1 MKPSSVNLVPTLRE
15 FFERR
20 AKRREKSRKQTFL
33 PNWKNRHVFNEWKNR
48 HFFQSCLKNLN
59 SVVQTLHLLEL
70 DLCERACL
78 SATFISHQSL
88 VEKRASVFEKRA
100 SVLSLEA
107 LLTALV
113 GQCEPRPF
121 IYWDNHRCRHVLLLL
136 LDLSTVWVC
145 TILTCY
151 RFSVLSPS
159 YTFRPQLDVQLHTND
174 IRATGS
180 LAACS

>member
-1 MKPSSVNLVPTLRE
+1 ME
-15 FFERR
+15 
-20 AKRREKSRKQTFL
+20 KQT
-33 PNWKNRHVFNEWKNR
+33 
-48 HFFQSCLKNLN
+48 FFQSCLKNLN

-107 LLTALV
+107 LLTALA

-145 TILTCY
+145 TILYVIAFLYSHLLTP
-151 RFSVLSPS
+151 FVLSS
-159 YTFRPQLDVQLHTND
+159 MYNCTQMTSGRLTHWQ
-174 IRATGS
+174 RAAKQRSSGDS
-180 LAACS
+180 ASFLSRQAAPCMYW